1 MNWTGSL
8 LIAPFLLR
16 RVSDTKGS
24 SRPPRRAHDFI
35 TRRLACKQRH
45 DNRGGGR
52 YLELMARPPHI
63 LLLTD
68 DRERRRAWEQ
78 ILHTSGQF
86 GEGDAAHPAAA
97 RPEVVVTDHLP
108 IQTLPAECGAML
120 IRGEIGIVAIGTRG
134 PADVSL
140 PADHSGRELR
150 LACSLLVEIVRL
162 RRRRG
167 EDKRAQRAL
176 QELALRDALTTLPN
190 RRAWDAQL
198 ATRLEDLRAGVPG
211 RGTCVAM
218 LDLDCFKHVND
229 QLGHAIGDEVL
240 REVAR
245 RLVAGVREQDVVARV
260 GGDEFAVIL
269 SVVDPERAAV
279 VVERIRRRLAHDA
292 PADATTVVRVT
303 ASAGY
308 VTLEPGSSPGPQEAM
323 AAADRFLRQ
332 AKGEGRDRTVG
343 GPCRRTTYDTPGPQA
358 DK

>member
-1 MNWTGSL
+1 
-8 LIAPFLLR
+8 
-16 RVSDTKGS
+16 
-24 SRPPRRAHDFI
+24 
-35 TRRLACKQRH
+35 
-45 DNRGGGR
+45 
-52 YLELMARPPHI
+52 MARPPQI

-68 DRERRRAWEQ
+68 DRERRRTWEK
-78 ILHTSGQF
+78 ILHKSVQVCAD
-86 GEGDAAHPAAA
+86 DAAHPAAA

-108 IQTLPAECGAML
+108 VHTLPADCGAML
-120 IRGEIGIVAIGTRG
+120 VRGEIGIVAIGTLG

-176 QELALRDALTTLPN
+176 QELAFRDALTTLPN

-198 ATRLEDLRAGVPG
+198 ATRLEDLHAGVPG
-211 RGTCVAM
+211 HGTCVAI
-218 LDLDCFKHVND
+218 LDLDFFKHVND
-229 QLGHAIGDEVL
+229 QLGHVIGDGVL

-245 RLVAGVREQDVVARV
+245 RLVAGVRGRDVVARV

-269 SVVDPERAAV
+269 CPIDPEWAAV
-279 VVERIRRRLAHDA
+279 VVERIRRHLAQDA

-308 VTLEPGSSPGPQEAM
+308 VTLAPGSSPDPQAAM
-323 AAADRFLRQ
+323 VAADRFLHQ
-332 AKGEGRDRTVG
+332 AKVEGRDRSVG
-343 GPCRRTTYDTPGPQA
+343 GPYRRTMHDAPGTPT
-358 DK
+358 DE